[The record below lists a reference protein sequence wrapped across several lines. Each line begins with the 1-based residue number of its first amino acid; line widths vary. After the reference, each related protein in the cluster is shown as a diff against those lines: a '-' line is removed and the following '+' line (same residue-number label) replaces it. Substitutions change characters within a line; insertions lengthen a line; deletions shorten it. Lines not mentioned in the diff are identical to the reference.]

1 MPPVR
6 TNRPMSEYEAA
17 LFSAVLALGQTL
29 LKAGSL
35 DETALLERL
44 AESRSM
50 AEQDGRTNE
59 AATLTM
65 FMKLWGEPPTYYVP
79 GPNSPDPSN

>member
-44 AESRSM
+44 AESRLM
-50 AEQDGRTNE
+50 AEEDGRTNE
-59 AATLTM
+59 AATLAA
-65 FMKLWGEPPTYYVP
+65 FMKFWGEPPVYYMP
-79 GPNSPDPSN
+79 RPNAPKASN